1 MDRSI
6 SPTIE
11 LETTKARLTVQESR
25 YENQPIIKSNYVNH
39 RCIAFSVKHLTSLL
53 AEAEQDLAKL
63 TQLNDIL
70 KEELRRQERSA
81 AREQHLHNLEYLK
94 NVIFKVGFTEFGS
107 NEDFFFIDLFYRLQ
121 FLTINCGDE
130 KSHLVPVLN
139 TILKL
144 SPDET
149 QKLERAARGSLNFNL
164 TFV

>member
-1 MDRSI
+1 MAF
-6 SPTIE
+6 
-11 LETTKARLTVQESR
+11 LL
-25 YENQPIIKSNYVNH
+25 H
-39 RCIAFSVKHLTSLL
+39 FSVKHLTSLL

-63 TQLNDIL
+63 TQLNDVL

-94 NVIFKVGFTEFGS
+94 NVIFKVSTVNRHQASGS
-107 NEDFFFIDLFYRLQ
+107 PCFSIDCYTYRFQ

-144 SPDET
+144 SPEET
-149 QKLERAARGSLNFNL
+149 QKLERAARGL
-164 TFV
+164 